1 MQTILAFANFQEAVQ
16 SVLQALHHRLG
27 FQLWMFTRVEGED
40 WIVLAASD
48 YGYGVKAGDV
58 FRWSDSFCSR
68 MVAGLGPR
76 IAPCSQKVL
85 AYAEAPIGQQVEIA
99 AYIGIPLADPEGQFF
114 GTLCAI
120 DPVVQSDTIQ
130 TEQAFIEL
138 QTRLLTTIL
147 HYELKA
153 QTFARRCERAEAEA
167 QSDILTGIYN
177 RRGWERLLAAEEERC
192 KRFGL
197 SAGVLI
203 IDLDNLKVVN
213 DSQGHPA
220 GDRLIQKAVTCLSQN
235 IRQQDV
241 FARIGGDE
249 FAILVIEVNGELL
262 EDTARRLQR
271 QLQCQDIPASIG
283 WAVRT
288 PQSTLPLA
296 VSLADQAMF
305 KNKIQRKQNT
315 IAITC

>member
-1 MQTILAFANFQEAVQ
+1 M
-16 SVLQALHHRLG
+16 
-27 FQLWMFTRVEGED
+27 
-40 WIVLAASD
+40 
-48 YGYGVKAGDV
+48 
-58 FRWSDSFCSR
+58 
-68 MVAGLGPR
+68 
-76 IAPCSQKVL
+76 
-85 AYAEAPIGQQVEIA
+85 
-99 AYIGIPLADPEGQFF
+99 
-114 GTLCAI
+114 
-120 DPVVQSDTIQ
+120 
-130 TEQAFIEL
+130 
-138 QTRLLTTIL
+138 
-147 HYELKA
+147 
-153 QTFARRCERAEAEA
+153 
-167 QSDILTGIYN
+167 
-177 RRGWERLLAAEEERC
+177 LAAEEERC

-203 IDLDNLKVVN
+203 IDLDNLKLVN

-241 FARIGGDE
+241 LARIGGDE

-262 EDTARRLQR
+262 EDTARRLQS
-271 QLQCQDIPASIG
+271 QLQGQDIPASIG